1 MGPLYARSEFSLL
14 QSVLRI
20 EEYVKTAVS
29 YGYTYATLSDHNVL
43 FGAKAFDRCCKQYGI
58 KPIFGLEMDF
68 EDPLNRITFEAIA
81 LNAQGYL
88 QLCNIS
94 LILAQRRLNWQDLSL
109 LNQCALI
116 AFNADGIFE
125 QASKDEDFNAFNVI
139 YNQMVAYHPNDNY
152 LGLTR
157 QEASYFAHINSIA
170 FTYANQVGLKCV
182 AINKTRYCFDYQA
195 QAAYVIN
202 AIHDDKLISDKSLVK
217 DVYRYLLTLD
227 QYYQLYNE
235 SVLVNNDELANSVC
249 FDLDELK
256 TQLPKY
262 PLKNN
267 VNTSTY
273 LSQLSHVGLCKRLN
287 VTCLPDNY
295 ASRLTYELSIIHQMG
310 FDDYFLIVYDYI
322 LYAKKHGILVGP
334 GRGSAA
340 GSLVS
345 YSIGITDIDPIQYNL
360 LFERFLNPSRS
371 SMPDIDT
378 DFPDNR
384 RDEVIEYVVNKYGK
398 QHVAHILTFGTLAAK
413 QVVRDVAKAYG
424 LHNFEVD
431 RIVRCIPN
439 APKITLEMAL
449 QQSVALKQMQYENPM
464 IASILEVAMQLEGLP
479 RHCSTHA
486 GGIVFSLKPFDQV
499 GPMIAL
505 DDTMLTTQY
514 TMEYLEDMGLIK
526 MDFLGLRNLTI
537 LDSITKM
544 IQQSQPNFSLKQI
557 PLTDVKTFQ
566 LIAKADTIGVF
577 QLESEGMK
585 NLLKQLKPNCFN
597 DIVAAVALFRP
608 GPMELIPMYLKNKTN
623 HKANYPNLAIKN
635 ILSETYGVMVYQEQV
650 MQIAQI
656 VANFTLA
663 QADILRKAM
672 SKKKKEEIN
681 RLRDEFIQ
689 GAIDNGYTQNNA
701 MQWFDLIE
709 KFSGYGFNKAHSVA
723 YALIAYQLAYLKVNA
738 PYPFYTAYLNSIL
751 GANAKITLTLQELTR
766 NHIPVLPPDI
776 NESQLGFSMSNKGI
790 RFALL
795 SIKGV
800 GSVIGKAIV
809 NDRFVNGPFVS
820 YTNAIARLVA
830 LKCSK
835 AIIDSLID
843 AGALDCFN
851 PNRFAMKLSLDDAM
865 RYGDLI
871 TVYDKDGYHLDA
883 SLLSEPTLTVVKEDI
898 MQKALNEAQALGVFL
913 TVNPFANMRAR
924 FNVNT
929 SMLSDCLNQGEGIFQ
944 GFGMVTRVK
953 QHRTKKGDL
962 MAFVSL
968 MDESGTYETSIMPN
982 LYQNI
987 APQLVE
993 KTYCQVELKVNNKGV
1008 LINKCR
1014 ILKASDER
1022 R

>member
-1 MGPLYARSEFSLL
+1 
-14 QSVLRI
+14 
-20 EEYVKTAVS
+20 
-29 YGYTYATLSDHNVL
+29 
-43 FGAKAFDRCCKQYGI
+43 
-58 KPIFGLEMDF
+58 
-68 EDPLNRITFEAIA
+68 
-81 LNAQGYL
+81 
-88 QLCNIS
+88 
-94 LILAQRRLNWQDLSL
+94 
-109 LNQCALI
+109 
-116 AFNADGIFE
+116 
-125 QASKDEDFNAFNVI
+125 
-139 YNQMVAYHPNDNY
+139 
-152 LGLTR
+152 
-157 QEASYFAHINSIA
+157 
-170 FTYANQVGLKCV
+170 
-182 AINKTRYCFDYQA
+182 
-195 QAAYVIN
+195 
-202 AIHDDKLISDKSLVK
+202 
-217 DVYRYLLTLD
+217 
-227 QYYQLYNE
+227 
-235 SVLVNNDELANSVC
+235 
-249 FDLDELK
+249 
-256 TQLPKY
+256 
-262 PLKNN
+262 
-267 VNTSTY
+267 
-273 LSQLSHVGLCKRLN
+273 
-287 VTCLPDNY
+287 
-295 ASRLTYELSIIHQMG
+295 
-310 FDDYFLIVYDYI
+310 
-322 LYAKKHGILVGP
+322 
-334 GRGSAA
+334 
-340 GSLVS
+340 
-345 YSIGITDIDPIQYNL
+345 
-360 LFERFLNPSRS
+360 
-371 SMPDIDT
+371 
-378 DFPDNR
+378 
-384 RDEVIEYVVNKYGK
+384 
-398 QHVAHILTFGTLAAK
+398 
-413 QVVRDVAKAYG
+413 
-424 LHNFEVD
+424 
-431 RIVRCIPN
+431 
-439 APKITLEMAL
+439 
-449 QQSVALKQMQYENPM
+449 
-464 IASILEVAMQLEGLP
+464 
-479 RHCSTHA
+479 
-486 GGIVFSLKPFDQV
+486 
-499 GPMIAL
+499 
-505 DDTMLTTQY
+505 
-514 TMEYLEDMGLIK
+514 ME
-526 MDFLGLRNLTI
+526 
-537 LDSITKM
+537 
-544 IQQSQPNFSLKQI
+544 
-557 PLTDVKTFQ
+557 
-566 LIAKADTIGVF
+566 
-577 QLESEGMK
+577 
-585 NLLKQLKPNCFN
+585 
-597 DIVAAVALFRP
+597 
-608 GPMELIPMYLKNKTN
+608 
-623 HKANYPNLAIKN
+623 
-635 ILSETYGVMVYQEQV
+635 YQEQV